1 MSKNYISTKLR
12 QDGNIT
18 IRQILGKLNGVYSGT
33 LTIIKQDGYPIQYN
47 LNEKFYSGEY
57 LC

>member
-1 MSKNYISTKLR
+1 MSKNYTSTKLG
-12 QDGNIT
+12 QNGNIT
-18 IRQILGKLNGVYSGT
+18 IRQILENLNIVYSGT

>member
-1 MSKNYISTKLR
+1 MNKNYNSNKLKK
-12 QDGNIT
+12 DGNIT
-18 IRQILGKLNGVYSGT
+18 IREVLKNLDNIYSGE

>member
-18 IRQILGKLNGVYSGT
+18 IRQILENLNSVYCGT